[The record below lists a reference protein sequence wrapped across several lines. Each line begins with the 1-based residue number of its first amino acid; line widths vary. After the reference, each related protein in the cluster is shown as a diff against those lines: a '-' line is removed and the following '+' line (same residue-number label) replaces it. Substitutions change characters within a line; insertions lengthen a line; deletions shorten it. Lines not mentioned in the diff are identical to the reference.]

1 MLADAAGKS
10 RAVICQ
16 YSGSSL
22 ILLTYQ
28 VLTLEGASKA
38 GAYREEGVVQR
49 QQLWDPSEPSLSLN
63 FTTNMQI
70 NSTEN
75 EFSSL

>member
-1 MLADAAGKS
+1 MLADATGKS
-10 RAVICQ
+10 GAVLSQ

-22 ILLTYQ
+22 LLLTYQ
-28 VLTLEGASKA
+28 VLTLERGSKA
-38 GAYREEGVVQR
+38 GSYGIEGVVQR

-75 EFSSL
+75 DFSPL